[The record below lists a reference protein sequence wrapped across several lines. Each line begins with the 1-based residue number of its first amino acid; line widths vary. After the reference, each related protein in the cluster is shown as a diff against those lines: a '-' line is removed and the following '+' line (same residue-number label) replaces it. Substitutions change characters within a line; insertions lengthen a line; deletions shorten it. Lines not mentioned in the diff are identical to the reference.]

1 LRFAVRRPA
10 TRPASPRGHRP
21 PGGDV
26 PALRAG
32 SSRRPAARD
41 DFAEASPAERTDA
54 SGGRGLTPPGRA
66 ALARVLMGPAGADL
80 DLSPSTG
87 RPQDPRPAVGTAPRL
102 PALAGVP
109 AGTADGPWTRD
120 GPARGPA
127 AGPYAS
133 AAAGTT
139 ELDLTAPGGHTSA
152 AAGEDPE
159 VLTPTR
165 VMAGR
170 PAACPGETVDRLGTT
185 TDTLLLRHVLTR
197 PVKDV
202 PGPTGRL
209 GLNRPAR
216 PPMPGAP
223 STTTEIPRRERR
235 PLTGRKAGAS
245 TPRTR

>member
-1 LRFAVRRPA
+1 MRFAVRRPA

-21 PGGDV
+21 PDGDV
-26 PALRAG
+26 PALWAG
-32 SSRRPAARD
+32 PSRRPAARD
-41 DFAEASPAERTDA
+41 DFTEASLAERTGA
-54 SGGRGLTPPGRA
+54 SGGRGPTPPGRA

-80 DLSPSTG
+80 DLSTPTG
-87 RPQDPRPAVGTAPRL
+87 RPQARRPAAGTAPRL
-102 PALAGVP
+102 PALAGVL

-120 GPARGPA
+120 GLARGPA
-127 AGPYAS
+127 AGPPAS
-133 AAAGTT
+133 AAAGTI
-139 ELDLTAPGGHTSA
+139 ELDLTAPEGHTSV
-152 AAGEDPE
+152 AAGEGPE

-165 VMAGR
+165 VMASR
-170 PAACPGETVDRLGTT
+170 PAACPGETVDRLGAT
-185 TDTLLLRHVLTR
+185 TDTLLLRHLLTR

-216 PPMPGAP
+216 PPLPGAL